1 VAIWQSLLPLYAE
14 NRLKPVKRIHI
25 HNSIEM
31 KWMFLE
37 RLLTVW
43 LVIGLCTAAKAQ
55 HVMQMTTSAP
65 ASPSNDPHLTTPIAN
80 LGDGGIDAESALPA
94 ARIAFDNGVKLNN
107 SFSQEEALRAFML
120 AEHLDPH
127 CAMCYWGEASSLAP
141 TINYTV
147 PRQAAV
153 RAVEALSHAESI
165 TDGLSPK
172 AKGIIAGERQRY
184 LLRDGNWVVDDEAEA
199 RATDALAERFPND
212 DALQV
217 SAANAQMI
225 AAENG
230 MPGSASATDPH
241 LARAQVRLETVLRRN
256 STYTPAIHL
265 YLHLTEWQGRS
276 AASLPY
282 AQRLAALA
290 PKSGH
295 LLHMASHIDYHTGNY
310 EAAAQANM
318 AAVAADIEYVEKMQ
332 PPGGMNALPMHQHN
346 LLFGLVASL
355 ISGDKDLALKF
366 ANEMQRSSPPE
377 SLAFAESYFAFGR
390 FAPTPDVLNLKAPT
404 ASLASAFYHF
414 ARGEALIRDNDSHGA
429 LQEAEIIENIKKTG
443 SFEHTDPKVV
453 SMLTVALHMLSGRA
467 AMVRKDYATA
477 VKEYSFA
484 SSFEA
489 EHDGYRDPQI
499 WPWPPRRSLAEALL
513 LQGNPLGARKEIE
526 TTLQAVPDDPI
537 SGTVL
542 GAIEEK
548 MRDHPS
554 SSTPEHAGK
563 VWLGPTDSLKPAM
576 I

>member
-1 VAIWQSLLPLYAE
+1 MAIWQSLLPLYAE
-14 NRLKPVKRIHI
+14 HRLKPVKRIPV
-25 HNSIEM
+25 HNSFEM

-55 HVMQMTTSAP
+55 HVMQMPTGAP

-94 ARIAFDNGVKLNN
+94 ARIAFDNGVKLDN

-141 TINYTV
+141 TINYTI
-147 PRQAAV
+147 PRQAAA

-184 LLRDGNWVVDDEAEA
+184 VLRDGNWVVDDEAEA
-199 RATDALAERFPND
+199 RATDALADRFPND

-230 MPGSASATDPH
+230 SPGSASATDPH
-241 LARAQVRLETVLRRN
+241 LAKAQVRLETVLLRN

-265 YLHLTEWQGRS
+265 YLHLTEWQRRP

-282 AQRLAALA
+282 AHRLAALA
-290 PKSGH
+290 PESGH
-295 LLHMASHIDYHTGNY
+295 MLHMASHIDYHTGDY

-318 AAVAADIEYVEKMQ
+318 AAVAADIDYVEKMQ
-332 PPGGMNALPMHQHN
+332 PPGGMDALPMHQHN

-366 ANEMQRSSPPE
+366 ADEMQRSSPPE

-390 FAPTPDVLNLKAPT
+390 FAPTLDVLALKEPT

-414 ARGEALIRDNDSHGA
+414 ARGEALVRDNNSHGA
-429 LQEAEIIENIKKTG
+429 LQEAAIIENIQKTG
-443 SFEHTDPKVV
+443 SFEHTDPTIV
-453 SMLTVALHMLSGRA
+453 SMLTVAFHMLNGRA

-477 VKEYSFA
+477 VKEYNFA
-484 SSFEA
+484 ASFEA

-542 GAIEEK
+542 GAIEDQ
-548 MRDHPS
+548 MQDHPS
-554 SSTPEHAGK
+554 TSAPEHAGK

>member
-14 NRLKPVKRIHI
+14 NRLKPVKRIPI

-31 KWMFLE
+31 KWRFLE

-43 LVIGLCTAAKAQ
+43 LVIGVCTAAKAQ
-55 HVMQMTTSAP
+55 HVMQMPTGAA

-94 ARIAFDNGVKLNN
+94 ARIAFDNGVKLDN

-172 AKGIIAGERQRY
+172 AKGIIAGECQRY
-184 LLRDGNWVVDDEAEA
+184 VLLDGNWVVDDEAEA

-230 MPGSASATDPH
+230 SPGSASATDPH
-241 LARAQVRLETVLRRN
+241 LAKAQMRLETVLLRN
-256 STYTPAIHL
+256 PTYMPAIHL
-265 YLHLTEWQGRS
+265 YLHLTEWQRRP

-282 AQRLAALA
+282 ARRLAVLA
-290 PKSGH
+290 PESGH
-295 LLHMASHIDYHTGNY
+295 MLHMVSHIDYHTGDY
-310 EAAAQANM
+310 EGAAQANM
-318 AAVAADIEYVEKMQ
+318 AAVAADIDYVEKMQ
-332 PPGGMNALPMHQHN
+332 PPGGMDALPMHQHN

-366 ANEMQRSSPPE
+366 ADEMQRSSPPE

-390 FAPTPDVLNLKAPT
+390 FAPALDVLALKEPT
-404 ASLASAFYHF
+404 ASLARGFYHF
-414 ARGEALIRDNDSHGA
+414 ARGEALVRDNNSLGLFRR
-429 LQEAEIIENIKKTG
+429 LQ
-443 SFEHTDPKVV
+443 
-453 SMLTVALHMLSGRA
+453 
-467 AMVRKDYATA
+467 
-477 VKEYSFA
+477 
-484 SSFEA
+484 SSR
-489 EHDGYRDPQI
+489 GYR
-499 WPWPPRRSLAEALL
+499 
-513 LQGNPLGARKEIE
+513 
-526 TTLQAVPDDPI
+526 
-537 SGTVL
+537 
-542 GAIEEK
+542 
-548 MRDHPS
+548 
-554 SSTPEHAGK
+554 
-563 VWLGPTDSLKPAM
+563 KPARSVTL
-576 I
+576 IRQSFLC